1 MVVTCVSGGMTQDT
15 QCPRRKLAYDKRD
28 LHVGFYRLS
37 TNVQLGGKCR
47 QIVPPGPKEAGGHEV

>member
-1 MVVTCVSGGMTQDT
+1 MPAAKAGICQN
-15 QCPRRKLAYDKRD
+15 RRD

-47 QIVPPGPKEAGGHEV
+47 QFVPRGSMAPTRLEDTKYD